1 MTRALVLM
9 VGVLLLAA
17 PPASAGERAF
27 VRVNQA
33 GYESGAPARAYLMST
48 EPVRGETFTV
58 EDAGGVPA
66 VAGAVGE
73 RLGTWSHSKALH
85 YSVYALDFTVPDGA
99 GYAIHVARV
108 RSPAFSVGSP
118 ATLYG
123 PLLGNALFYY
133 DSVRDGPDFVRG
145 PLSPAPAHLNDR
157 RARTYYNPPIQRG
170 GDEKITTRAKP
181 LRRYGTVI
189 DASGGHWDAGDNLKY
204 VETESYTAA
213 LMEIAL
219 RDFPAQM
226 GPAAAPVAAR
236 QGVVLPDFSGE
247 VDFSLGFLSR
257 MWDDRRRVLY
267 LQVGNTQGW
276 RRFPDLRGDYDF
288 WRLPQKDDTAPDSPR
303 GDKDGDHRYI
313 RPRPV
318 SLAHPPGAPR
328 TPAGRPLSPNL
339 AG

>member
-17 PPASAGERAF
+17 PPASAAERAF
-27 VRVNQA
+27 VRLNQA

-66 VAGAVGE
+66 AAGAVGE

-85 YSVYALDFTVPDGA
+85 YSVYALDFTVPDGG

-118 ATLYG
+118 ATLYA

-145 PLSPAPAHLNDR
+145 PLSPAPAHRNDAH
-157 RARTYYNPPIQRG
+157 ARTYYNPPIQRG
-170 GDEKITTRAKP
+170 GNELLTTRGRP
-181 LRRYGTVI
+181 LRRYGPAI
-189 DASGGHWDAGDNLKY
+189 DASGGHWDAGDNMKY

-213 LMEIAL
+213 LMEIGV
-219 RDFPAQM
+219 RDFPGQL
-226 GPAAAPVAAR
+226 GPGAPVV
-236 QGVVLPDFSGE
+236 QGRAGAVAPDFTGE
-247 VDFSLGFLSR
+247 VKFSLDFLLR
-257 MWDDRRRVLY
+257 MWD
-267 LQVGNTQGW
+267 
-276 RRFPDLRGDYDF
+276 
-288 WRLPQKDDTAPDSPR
+288 
-303 GDKDGDHRYI
+303 
-313 RPRPV
+313 
-318 SLAHPPGAPR
+318 
-328 TPAGRPLSPNL
+328 
-339 AG
+339 